1 MVKPSNSTKIK
12 VGNVLGAF
20 GLTTS
25 EQTRILFTVGNWGIP
40 VTVVGSVVVHLLQLG
55 HMTGLLQPASLC
67 GVSCIAL
74 PAMYSL
80 GLQICFYVASFFW
93 LGSNIVLIVDNGT
106 FILLPLPLALIG
118 VISLYILHWSVLVL
132 GKLRRRSEA
141 NIVRKI
147 PQERERLELRPE
159 KLRWTETENT
169 VIA

>member
-1 MVKPSNSTKIK
+1 MVKPSNSTKIQ

-25 EQTRILFTVGNWGIP
+25 EQRRILFTIGNWGVP
-40 VTVVGSVVVHLLQLG
+40 VMVVGSVAVHLLQLG
-55 HMTGLLQPASLC
+55 QMTGPLQPFSLC

-80 GLQICFYVASFFW
+80 TLQICFYVASFLW

-132 GKLRRRSEA
+132 GKLSRRSEA
-141 NIVRKI
+141 NVVRKI
-147 PQERERLELRPE
+147 PQKRGLRPE
-159 KLRWTETENT
+159 KLRRTENT
-169 VIA
+169 VIASQ